1 MSKYESTK
9 TYGHNVG
16 LSCVFRQW
24 RAQSHCSKLH
34 GYSISV
40 KIVFRCRELDE
51 NGWVMDFGGLK
62 QVKKWLEEVFD
73 HKTLVAKDDP
83 HMEWY
88 QAGARRG
95 VLDLVVLDRTGCEAF
110 ANLILTNVNGII
122 GTWRVWAQSVEVS
135 EHEGNSA
142 IAYIDDARRE

>member
-1 MSKYESTK
+1 
-9 TYGHNVG
+9 
-16 LSCVFRQW
+16 
-24 RAQSHCSKLH
+24 
-34 GYSISV
+34 
-40 KIVFRCRELDE
+40 
-51 NGWVMDFGGLK
+51 MDFGGLK

-88 QAGARRG
+88 QEGARRG

-110 ANLILTNVNGII
+110 AKLILTNVNGII
-122 GTWRVWAQSVEVS
+122 ATWRVWAQSVEVR

-142 IAYIDDARRE
+142 IAYME